1 MEHEYV
7 KMEEDVPP
15 PPYSIRHWASRWCS
29 KSCKPS
35 LKNVL
40 LIIILYL
47 VARNLLSENGAQ
59 LHQVVTSQI
68 PVTPQNSANEASAT
82 PAKVETHAPV
92 VTTQEP
98 TKLPTPVV
106 TTQEPTKPPTSVVTT
121 QEPTKPPTSVVTT
134 QAPTRLPTQAMT
146 TQRPPTKAEWEW
158 RSQSF
163 TLSCKNTILAGT
175 VLSADCQTKSGSTE
189 HSQLDLNCAITNVDG
204 VLQWAYTGTVARFK
218 DSSRAHY
225 IVVEDGGGDVTL
237 HGKCQTMQGH
247 YIDCS
252 IVLNSG
258 IKNIDGELTPSEG
271 HECTHVPDVHVQRP
285 PGKCRVPIPFTDRCL
300 FWSLCDL
307 YRMTSWSLRALLDMT
322 SSWCTR

>member
-1 MEHEYV
+1 MKQMEHECV

-15 PPYSIRHWASRWCS
+15 PPYSIRHWASRWCR

-40 LIIILYL
+40 LIIILCL
-47 VARNLLSENGAQ
+47 VARNLLAGPQ
-59 LHQVVTSQI
+59 LHQVVTPQI
-68 PVTPQNSANEASAT
+68 PVTPQNSANEANAT
-82 PAKVETHAPV
+82 PVKVETHAPV

-106 TTQEPTKPPTSVVTT
+106 TTQEPTKPS
-121 QEPTKPPTSVVTT
+121 TSVVTT
-134 QAPTRLPTQAMT
+134 QAPTRLPTQAIT

-163 TLSCKNTILAGT
+163 TLSCTNTILAGT

-189 HSQLDLNCAITNVDG
+189 HSQLDLNCAITNIDG

-225 IVVEDGGGDVTL
+225 IVVEDGGDVTL

-285 PGKCRVPIPFTDRCL
+285 PGKCRFTIPFIDRCL
-300 FWSLCDL
+300 F
-307 YRMTSWSLRALLDMT
+307 
-322 SSWCTR
+322 